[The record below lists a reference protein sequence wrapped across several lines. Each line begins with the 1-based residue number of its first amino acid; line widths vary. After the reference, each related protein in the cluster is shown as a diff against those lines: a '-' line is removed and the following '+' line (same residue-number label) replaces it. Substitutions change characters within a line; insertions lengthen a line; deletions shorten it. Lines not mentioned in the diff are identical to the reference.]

1 MNWKW
6 WWRSKI
12 KEPNVT
18 EQPRP
23 KYWTLGPRKDIYN
36 RKLREGPPAHYQWQA
51 CTASWRWRRQTCR
64 DETFIS
70 PNSILSVLYVSC
82 VTTGLLPHAHTEG
95 KREKTLYRT
104 YWRMGLAIWEFIA
117 KHWIEVGILR
127 DACIAPPQRLFKTRI
142 YMWPEGKDSVPLH
155 PVSLAH
161 TGSPTTMY
169 WLSLPCLFLFADLYF
184 LWWHWMIL
192 HLYPKATL
200 LHAYHFHLK

>member
-6 WWRSKI
+6 WWHSKV

-36 RKLREGPPAHYQWQA
+36 RKLREEPPAHYQWQA

-70 PNSILSVLYVSC
+70 LNSILSVLYVSC
-82 VTTGLLPHAHTEG
+82 VTSGLLPHAHTEG

-117 KHWIEVGILR
+117 KHWIEVGDPAGCVYR
-127 DACIAPPQRLFKTRI
+127 P
-142 YMWPEGKDSVPLH
+142 S
-155 PVSLAH
+155 
-161 TGSPTTMY
+161 
-169 WLSLPCLFLFADLYF
+169 
-184 LWWHWMIL
+184 
-192 HLYPKATL
+192 PKAGQDQNIYVAWGQGLCSTPSCIPGTYGKSNNNVLTEPSMFVPSRWFIFSLMTL
-200 LHAYHFHLK
+200 NDTSLVPKGYSATCISFPS